1 MTAPA
6 RYDGIADWYD
16 DNVAWSTAAATPL
29 ILRLVGTGPGRCLD
43 VGCGTGVHLAA
54 LAGAGWSVVGVDASA
69 DQLRVARHRARSPVA
84 ALVQGDIAAI
94 PFADGSFDLVLS
106 AFTHTDVDDF
116 ATLVREVHRILQPDG
131 RFVYVGLHPCFTGP
145 FAEQPREDGA
155 RVVHPGYRQ
164 AGWRTSGPGTVVGGL
179 TDRVGFRHLP
189 LADVL
194 NSVLD
199 TGLGLPH
206 VEEGGNRELP
216 EWLALVARRSLRPQA
231 GPGPPGPA

>member
-16 DNVAWSTAAATPL
+16 ENVAWSTAAATPL
-29 ILRLVGTGPGRCLD
+29 LMRLVGAGPGRCLD

-54 LAGAGWSVVGVDASA
+54 LADAGWSVVGVDASA
-69 DQLRVARHRARSPVA
+69 DQLRVARQRARQQVA
-84 ALVQGDIAAI
+84 AIIQGDVGEL
-94 PFADGSFDLVLS
+94 PFAAQAFDLVVS

-116 ATLVREVHRILQPDG
+116 ATLAGEVHRVLQPGG

-145 FAEQPREDGA
+145 FAEQPRQDGA
-155 RVVHPGYRQ
+155 RVVHPGYQQ

-194 NSVLD
+194 NNALD
-199 TGLGLPH
+199 AGLRLHH

-216 EWLALVARRSLRPQA
+216 EWLALVARR
-231 GPGPPGPA
+231 